1 MFARILRMQLKKGKI
16 NDASNLF
23 KKTVLPLCKKQAGFE
38 GAFYM
43 TNPKTG
49 EGMAITFW
57 ATEKAML
64 ASEENRFFQEQ
75 VAKFVEFFTIAPVRE
90 AYEVLLKK
98 ETGTSPKA
106 KG

>member
-1 MFARILRMQLKKGKI
+1 MFARILRMQLKKDKI
-16 NDASNLF
+16 TEAANLF
-23 KKTVLPLCKKQAGFE
+23 KKNVLPLCKKQAGFE
-38 GAFYM
+38 GAFYL

-57 ATEKAML
+57 KTEEFLL

-75 VAKFVEFFTIAPVRE
+75 VAKFVGFFTIAPVRE

-98 ETGTSPKA
+98 EPETAPK
-106 KG
+106 K

>member
-1 MFARILRMQLKKGKI
+1 MQLKKNKI
-16 NDASNLF
+16 KEASNLF
-23 KKTVLPLCKKQAGFE
+23 KKNVLPLCKKQKGFE

-57 ATEKAML
+57 TTEESLL

-75 VAKFVEFFTIAPVRE
+75 VAKFVNFFTIAPVRE
-90 AYEVLLKK
+90 IYEVLLKK
-98 ETGTSPKA
+98 EMMTSPK
-106 KG
+106 K